1 MSDFDVKR
9 AMAEGCVTGDGR
21 KARILCDDLK
31 SKFPIAA
38 VIEDKAGNELVW
50 TFQEDGRHNWI
61 AYTADSDLFNLP
73 RKRYTVISL
82 DYFGGQAVATSDWR
96 TREKAEEILARYE
109 DRGLGIFE
117 WEGS

>member
-38 VIEDKAGNELVW
+38 VIEDNGNELVW

-73 RKRYTVISL
+73 RKRYVNVYRLNDTLHFGVI
-82 DYFGGQAVATSDWR
+82 
-96 TREKAEEILARYE
+96 RESAMEVEH
-109 DRGLGIFE
+109 DPDDPDVVNTFLGIFE
-117 WEGS
+117 WEES